1 MLYIDYYYLGYNNEH
16 WLSLGERGKPKK
28 REQMTQTNLK
38 ADNGL
43 GLLIVMHK
51 FGGPNTKLGR
61 TLSSPFYDLI
71 LL

>member
-1 MLYIDYYYLGYNNEH
+1 
-16 WLSLGERGKPKK
+16 
-28 REQMTQTNLK
+28 MTQTNLK

>member
-1 MLYIDYYYLGYNNEH
+1 MNIGCHLEKEEN
-16 WLSLGERGKPKK
+16 SKK
-28 REQMTQTNLK
+28 SLK

-51 FGGPNTKLGR
+51 VGGPNTKLGR

-71 LL
+71 LLQPPQPKTQHTPNPNF